1 MSKSLQE
8 CSSMECKVMSFSL
21 PVLKIHKCKSYSIFS
36 DKSSQILIM
45 MVFYF
50 HRLLSLQIT
59 SILSVWVQCWR
70 RLEKLS
76 KDNSTN
82 YLWFR
87 CKESMTNQIWKSTRK
102 KQDKLLIK
110 LIKSL
115 FLITITQKVMK
126 VSQSPSVLW
135 NGLNKIM
142 TFTVKFTQ
150 NRS

>member
-1 MSKSLQE
+1 
-8 CSSMECKVMSFSL
+8 MECKVMSFSL
-21 PVLKIHKCKSYSIFS
+21 PVLKIHKCNSSLIFL
-36 DKSSQILIM
+36 DKLSQILIM
-45 MVFYF
+45 TVFYF
-50 HRLLSLQIT
+50 HHLSSLQII

-70 RLEKLS
+70 KLEKLS

-87 CKESMTNQIWKSTRK
+87 CKESMTSQIWKLTRK

-110 LIKSL
+110 SIKSL
-115 FLITITQKVMK
+115 SQIMITQKVMK
-126 VSQSPSVLW
+126 VSLFPSVLW

>member
-1 MSKSLQE
+1 
-8 CSSMECKVMSFSL
+8 MECKVMSFSL
-21 PVLKIHKCKSYSIFS
+21 PVLKIHKCNSYSIFL
-36 DKSSQILIM
+36 DKLSQIRIM

-50 HRLLSLQIT
+50 HHLLSLPIIST
-59 SILSVWVQCWR
+59 LSVWVLCWR
-70 RLEKLS
+70 KLEKLS

-87 CKESMTNQIWKSTRK
+87 CKGSMTNQIWKLTRK
-102 KQDKLLIK
+102 KQDKLSIK
-110 LIKSL
+110 LTKLLSL
-115 FLITITQKVMK
+115 IMIIQKVMK
-126 VSQSPSVLW
+126 VSPFLSVLW